1 MKFLLLSTI
10 LLTLIAC
17 NGGGSD
23 GGNGNGAEGFT
34 HNQLAEKFVNEL
46 NLDAD
51 FSVTLTK
58 KSTLQNNFLVIY
70 DPLTDS
76 YDAINIDN
84 YDPAST
90 TVTASDYYYANSSRA
105 FFDLD
110 VIPSHYV
117 TDVRDVYVSDSYYD
131 FSCDCTVDSSYWG
144 TETYQRFV
152 ETKYRD
158 RPSGLT
164 FEKITAT
171 PKDLAKMSA
180 IKEAHSIQK
189 SAEFLSSE
197 FGLSLNRSKE
207 IASLTNHW
215 KKASKKGMSASE
227 TDKFATELLGFSL
240 SRGVSVY
247 KDSLAGDSSSLDSL
261 IEEAAISN
269 DITPEHATGL
279 MTKVFG
285 L

>member
-1 MKFLLLSTI
+1 MKRLALTAMLF
-10 LLTLIAC
+10 TLIAC
-17 NGGGSD
+17 NGGNGD
-23 GGNGNGAEGFT
+23 GHGGDS
-34 HNQLAEKFVNEL
+34 HNELAVKFVQEL

-51 FSVTLTK
+51 FNVTLAK
-58 KSTLQNNFLVIY
+58 KSTLQSNFIVIY

-84 YDPAST
+84 FVPGST
-90 TVTASDYYYANSSRA
+90 TSTASDYYYNNSARS

-110 VIPSHYV
+110 VIPAHYE
-117 TDVRDVYVSDSYYD
+117 TEYRDVYVTDTYYDSY
-131 FSCDCTVDSSYWG
+131 CDCYIDDSYWT
-144 TETYQRFV
+144 TELYDVYIPTR
-152 ETKYRD
+152 YRD
-158 RPSGLT
+158 RASGIL
-164 FEKITAT
+164 FEKVTAT

-180 IKEAHSIQK
+180 IKEAHTIQK
-189 SAEFLSSE
+189 SAEYLSSE

-240 SRGVSVY
+240 SSGISAY

-261 IEEAAISN
+261 IEEAASVN
-269 DITPEHATGL
+269 DITPEHANGL